1 VFTRQGQHYAGRIL
15 IPEELTALRA
25 AARDRRLARVMIAFS
40 LFALVNFAVW
50 VAVLLYAFARGGAGL
65 AGLVGV
71 AQLVPAAVLAPV
83 FGSFGDR
90 LPRGAALSGAYAAEA
105 ATLGAVAVLL
115 LADAPIV
122 VVVTAAA
129 GATTAISVA
138 RSIHYAALPQLA
150 TTPGALVSANAACG
164 VAEGIGVFVG
174 PVSAGFVAQGY
185 GPWLVTALSAL
196 AMLGATLLTAR
207 LRLPVSS
214 AGADEAGALRS
225 AAAGLRSVSS
235 DRSVLALLLVVCV
248 VFLVSGSLEVLGV
261 SFANAVLHEGD
272 STAGLIVGA
281 TGIGA
286 LIGAAAAAGLA
297 FRGRLAAPTALGLF
311 AAGLPLLVMTAV
323 GSLAPAVALL
333 AVCGLGQAFTLVAG
347 RTLLQ
352 RSIDDRVLA
361 RVFSVQEGV
370 MMAGVAGGEA
380 LAPLLIRR
388 FGAARGYLPLGLI
401 LVVIAFMTWPLLRQ
415 LDLRAS
421 VRADVLAVLRKVP
434 FLAALSPPALER
446 LSQSAQW
453 VEAQAG
459 EVVVRQGDVGEG
471 FYVIAEGRMS
481 VVVDGALR
489 AHRLGQGTGFG
500 EIALLRDV
508 PRTATVTAIEPCR
521 LVRVERADFLAA
533 ITGSADGRLIAAR
546 VAAAHIDRDA
556 RNGF

>member
-1 VFTRQGQHYAGRIL
+1 
-15 IPEELTALRA
+15 
-25 AARDRRLARVMIAFS
+25 MIAFS

-71 AQLVPAAVLAPV
+71 AQLVPAAVLAPMLGFV
-83 FGSFGDR
+83 GDR

-115 LADAPIV
+115 LADAPLVPV
-122 VVVTAAA
+122 VMAAA

-150 TTPGALVSANAACG
+150 TTPRALVSANSASG

-174 PVSAGFVAQGY
+174 PVIAGFVAQGD

-196 AMLGATLLTAR
+196 AMAGATLLTAR
-207 LRLPVSS
+207 LKLPVSS

-235 DRSVLALLLVVCV
+235 DRSVLALLLVVSV

-272 STAGLIVGA
+272 SAAGLVVGA

-286 LIGAAAAAGLA
+286 LLGAAAAAGLA

-333 AVCGLGQAFTLVAG
+333 AVCGLGQAFTSVAG

-361 RVFSVQEGV
+361 RVFAVQEGV

-401 LVVIAFMTWPLLRQ
+401 LVVIAFMTWPLLRR

-421 VRADVLAVLRKVP
+421 VRADVLALLRQVS
-434 FLAALSPPALER
+434 FLAALPPPALER

-481 VVVDGALR
+481 VVVDGVLR
-489 AHRLGQGTGFG
+489 AHRLGQGNGFG

-508 PRTATVTAIEPCR
+508 PRTATVAAVVPCR
-521 LVRVERADFLAA
+521 LVRVQRADFLAA
-533 ITGSADGRLIAAR
+533 ITGSADGRLIAAQ

-556 RNGF
+556 RNRL

>member
-1 VFTRQGQHYAGRIL
+1 VFTKQGRHYAGRVL

-25 AARDRRLARVMIAFS
+25 AAQDCRLARVMIAFS

-105 ATLGAVAVLL
+105 ATIGAVAVLL
-115 LADAPIV
+115 LADAPV
-122 VVVTAAA
+122 VVVVMTAAA
-129 GATTAISVA
+129 ATTAISVA

-150 TTPGALVSANAACG
+150 TTPGALVSANSASG
-164 VAEGIGVFVG
+164 VMEGIGVFVG
-174 PVSAGFVAQGY
+174 PVIAGFVAQGY

-207 LRLPVSS
+207 LKLPVSS
-214 AGADEAGALRS
+214 TSADEAGALRS
-225 AAAGLRSVSS
+225 AAAGLRIVSS
-235 DRSVLALLLVVCV
+235 DPSVLALLMIVCV
-248 VFLVSGSLEVLGV
+248 VFLVTGSLEVLGV
-261 SFANAVLHEGD
+261 SFANTVLHKGD
-272 STAGLIVGA
+272 SAAGLIVGA

-311 AAGLPLLVMTAV
+311 AAGLPLLAMTSV

-333 AVCGLGQAFTLVAG
+333 AVCGLGQAFTSVAG

-352 RSIDDRVLA
+352 RTIDDRVLA
-361 RVFSVQEGV
+361 RVFAVQEGV
-370 MMAGVAGGEA
+370 MMAGVAGGAA
-380 LAPLLIRR
+380 LAPWLIRR
-388 FGAARGYLPLGLI
+388 FGATRGYLPLGLL
-401 LVVIAFMTWPLLRQ
+401 LVVIAFMTWPVLRR

-421 VRADVLAVLRKVP
+421 ARADVLALLRQVP
-434 FLAALSPPALER
+434 FLAALSPPAPER

-459 EVVVRQGDVGEG
+459 EAVVRQGDVGGG
-471 FYVIAEGRMS
+471 FYVIAEGQMS
-481 VVVDGALR
+481 VIVDGVLR
-489 AHRLGQGTGFG
+489 AHRLGQGAGFG
-500 EIALLRDV
+500 EIALLRNT
-508 PRTATVTAIEPCR
+508 PPTATVTAIVPCR
-521 LVRVERADFLAA
+521 LVRVERTDFLTA
-533 ITGSADGRLIAAR
+533 ITASTDGQLISAQ
-546 VAAAHIDRDA
+546 DA
-556 RNGF
+556 TAQYRP